1 MNCKKRYLK
10 QIETM
15 NIYHQFIIYLQ
26 FLEQKGFSLDEKVYL
41 EKHHILPFHAGGK
54 KNGPVVLCTTK
65 NHMLAHYYRSLSYGE
80 LGDKVCFKMRQK
92 QTMLVQ
98 ERSLLGINKMRQ
110 NKINFFKS
118 NWQRVQGSKP
128 KKTKKSNLQLKACQ
142 QMGLLNQTPLVKKR
156 LSKKTKW
163 TYKKNRLYSIEIL
176 PSVKHL
182 IEVIKKKNDKLK
194 IKPFQ
199 ESSLFYKVL
208 KGQRK
213 QAYGW
218 KLVFVYL

>member
-26 FLEQKGFSLDEKVYL
+26 FLEQKGFSLDEKVHL

-54 KNGPVVLCTTK
+54 KN
-65 NHMLAHYYRSLSYGE
+65 S
-80 LGDKVCFKMRQK
+80 
-92 QTMLVQ
+92 
-98 ERSLLGINKMRQ
+98 
-110 NKINFFKS
+110 
-118 NWQRVQGSKP
+118 
-128 KKTKKSNLQLKACQ
+128 
-142 QMGLLNQTPLVKKR
+142 
-156 LSKKTKW
+156 
-163 TYKKNRLYSIEIL
+163 LYSIEIL
-176 PSVKHL
+176 PQPSVKHL
-182 IEVIKKKNDKLK
+182 IEVIKRKNDKLK

-208 KGQRK
+208 KRQRK